1 MKPTLLSV
9 AVLAA
14 AVSADT
20 VTTTATTTTTAC
32 AAEAI
37 LDACLDTTEGYVS
50 LCGGQDYSCLCDKY
64 TAIMT
69 CFANCP
75 NDSRQYALD
84 SERQLYC
91 ANASAFSTKTT
102 TTNTATQS
110 SSGDTNAATTT
121 DAASTNKATAT
132 TSRGATNTASDDS
145 FTTPS
150 GAAVHG
156 VERGPGLLA
165 AFGLAAAALL

>member
-1 MKPTLLSV
+1 MKSTLFSL
-9 AVLAA
+9 AVVAA

-69 CFANCP
+69 CVYVA
-75 NDSRQYALD
+75 SQ
-84 SERQLYC
+84 ERQRIRLLHQDDNGGQHVDTKQFRCDGRRYTTGS
-91 ANASAFSTKTT
+91 AAS
-102 TTNTATQS
+102 
-110 SSGDTNAATTT
+110 
-121 DAASTNKATAT
+121 STNKATTT

-150 GAAVHG
+150 GAAVRV
-156 VERGPGLLA
+156 VESGPGLLA